1 MTPLLTA
8 LLAMASKPYH
18 AVSKPTL
25 QAWVRYQPRGA
36 HLLGRMLQWTRANTL
51 RLLVSEFGG
60 AAPPPPKEKKLE
72 VPAVI
77 TKEAIPESGEE
88 LAEWFADDKTRE
100 KIFANAETAMDY
112 LQKYV
117 KAVNASQ
124 PDLQKMI
131 DDGLEKGLDKFMSEN
146 GVQRP
151 DISINIQPAK
161 NHGAGYNKH
170 ALGVPL
176 DNEFEDTVDFMT
188 SIWFQNQAGVD
199 RWRTIRND
207 YSSIDPSSGGFLVPE
222 RLRAELL
229 RISLETAIVRPR
241 ARVIPMDSATVPFPT
256 IDATSNATNV
266 FGGVTGNWTEEGGT
280 LTESEATFGRILLKA
295 SKLAC
300 RSDVPNEMLSDSMIS
315 FAAFIDDIFPAAIS
329 WFEDIAFIDGSGV
342 GQPLGVMNSP
352 ALVSVAKET
361 GQDANTIL
369 WENLINMF
377 SRMLPASLNSAV
389 WLAHIDT
396 FPQLATMSLAVGTG
410 GSAIWMNNGVEGPP
424 MTILGRPVIFT
435 EKMQTIGGAGSGK
448 DIAFVDFSYYLIGD
462 RMQMRAESSAHAQ
475 FAADITVFRIIE
487 RVDGRG
493 WLQSAITP
501 RNGTNTLSPFITLDE
516 RG

>member
-1 MTPLLTA
+1 MTD
-8 LLAMASKPYH
+8 
-18 AVSKPTL
+18 
-25 QAWVRYQPRGA
+25 
-36 HLLGRMLQWTRANTL
+36 ANKK
-51 RLLVSEFGG
+51 E
-60 AAPPPPKEKKLE
+60 APPAVKKG
-72 VPAVI
+72 
-77 TKEAIPESGEE
+77 AIPESPDE
-88 LAEWFADDKTRE
+88 LAELLADEKQANTIFADKDMRDEFLVK
-100 KIFANAETAMDY
+100 F
-112 LQKYV
+112 V
-117 KAVNASQ
+117 KANNRAD
-124 PDLQKMI
+124 PALRETIADELK
-131 DDGLEKGLDKFMSEN
+131 KGLDEFMTEN
-146 GVQRP
+146 GVNRP
-151 DISINIQPAK
+151 DVSINIQQAPQ
-161 NHGAGYNKH
+161 HGAGYNKR
-170 ALGVPL
+170 AIGAPL
-176 DNEFEDTVDFMT
+176 DDEFTDTVDFMQ
-188 SIWFQNQAGVD
+188 SIWFQNQEGID
-199 RWRTIRND
+199 RWRKIRND
-207 YSSIDPSSGGFLVPE
+207 YSSLDPSSGGFLVPE

-229 RISLETAIVRPR
+229 RISLESAIVRPR

-266 FGGVTGNWTEEGGT
+266 FGGITGNWTEEGGT
-280 LTESEATFGRILLKA
+280 LTETEARFGRILLKA

-300 RSDVPNEMLSDSMIS
+300 RSDVPNEMLSDSIIS

-361 GQDANTIL
+361 GQDADSIV

-377 SRMLPASLNSAV
+377 SRMLPSSLNSAV

-435 EKMQTIGGAGSGK
+435 EKMQTVGGGGSGK
-448 DIAFVDFSYYLIGD
+448 DIAFIDFSYYLIGD
-462 RMQMRAESSAHAQ
+462 RQQMRAESSSHAQ

-493 WLQSAITP
+493 WLESAITP

>member
-1 MTPLLTA
+1 MAEKDKKETP
-8 LLAMASKPYH
+8 
-18 AVSKPTL
+18 
-25 QAWVRYQPRGA
+25 
-36 HLLGRMLQWTRANTL
+36 
-51 RLLVSEFGG
+51 
-60 AAPPPPKEKKLE
+60 
-72 VPAVI
+72 PAI
-77 TKEAIPESGEE
+77 IKGAIPESADE
-88 LAEWFADDKTRE
+88 LAELLSNEEKANAIFADKELRDEFLVKFVKVNNKADPVLRE
-100 KIFANAETAMDY
+100 TIADELK
-112 LQKYV
+112 
-117 KAVNASQ
+117 
-124 PDLQKMI
+124 
-131 DDGLEKGLDKFMSEN
+131 KGLDEFMGEN
-146 GVQRP
+146 GISRP
-151 DISINIQPAK
+151 DVSINIQQAPQ
-161 NHGAGYNKH
+161 HGAGYNKRAIGA
-170 ALGVPL
+170 AL
-176 DNEFEDTVDFMT
+176 DDEFTDTVDFMQ
-188 SIWFQNQAGVD
+188 SIWFQNQSGID
-199 RWRTIRND
+199 RWRKIRND

-229 RISLETAIVRPR
+229 RISLESAIVRPR

-256 IDATSNATNV
+256 IDATSNAVNV
-266 FGGVTGNWTEEGGT
+266 FGGITGNWTEEGGT
-280 LTESEATFGRILLKA
+280 LTETEATFGRILLKA

-300 RSDVPNEMLSDSMIS
+300 RSDVPNEMLSDSIIS

-361 GQDANTIL
+361 GQDANTLL

-377 SRMLPASLNSAV
+377 SRMLPSSLNSAV

-435 EKMQTIGGAGSGK
+435 EKMQTVGGGGSGK

-462 RMQMRAESSAHAQ
+462 RQQMRAESSSHAQ

-501 RNGTNTLSPFITLDE
+501 RNGSNTLSPFVTLDE